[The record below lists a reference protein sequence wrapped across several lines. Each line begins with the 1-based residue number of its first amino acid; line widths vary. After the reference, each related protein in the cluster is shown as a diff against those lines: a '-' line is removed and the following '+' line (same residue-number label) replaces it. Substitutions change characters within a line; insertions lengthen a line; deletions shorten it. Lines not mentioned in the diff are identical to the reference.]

1 MRYVIALI
9 VMIIIVPA
17 QAGEEQLVGTWK
29 GPHTFELRVRN
40 VWIEGEGEG
49 SWRSDDT
56 TLFLQIHMPPMY
68 SYRPPPIPCQ
78 FVLSG
83 DRLTLGGC
91 AYAGEYTRRQN

>member
-9 VMIIIVPA
+9 VMILPA

-40 VWIEGEGEG
+40 VWIEGERGG

-68 SYRPPPIPCQ
+68 SYQPPPIPCQ

-83 DRLTLGGC
+83 DRLTLSGC
-91 AYAGEYTRRQN
+91 RYAGEYTRRQN